1 MDGGGNATAG
11 EAEGKGEVG
20 RARLFGQLA
29 YFFVPLAIQG
39 FSMSLTYPLV
49 GSVVSHGRFGAA
61 EYAVLAQAQTI
72 MFLVGSVGAGL
83 ITTGMIFGTTRRGFR
98 NFRLLSLSLGLAAIA
113 LQALCCLPPFDDFIF
128 GRLYGLDGEL
138 KSLAKTILLWSI
150 PMNYSFFARNTGLA
164 TLFRVKRTDTATL
177 ATAIRIGGTWIGS
190 ILFVRAGLVGW
201 KWGLA
206 LSSSMVILETALLNI
221 MSVPYWRRLS
231 DDDGSDKNQSV
242 ASQYAFTIP
251 LSLGGTMMCLAG
263 VMIPVFLAKLP
274 AAATARNIHYI
285 IFGILNP
292 LHVAALKMQSVVVAF
307 PPKDHPRGSIFSFAI
322 AAGVSLAALAMLLTI
337 PGVSKWY
344 FGSIQNLAADEVGL
358 ARKAMLLIAFLPMIS
373 ALKSFA
379 EGQAA
384 LIMRPNAILSSQIA
398 FLATLVLSFFLF
410 VQTSALPS
418 FIVSSVVIMLSHAFA
433 LIVLRIALMSNR
445 IADKYGVANP
455 RRHDGRVSP

>member
-1 MDGGGNATAG
+1 MRHKSDNAGGDA
-11 EAEGKGEVG
+11 AEG
-20 RARLFGQLA
+20 RARTFGRLA

-49 GSVVSHGRFGAA
+49 GSVVSHGALGAA
-61 EYAVLAQAQTI
+61 EYAVMAQAQTI

-98 NFRLLSLSLGLAAIA
+98 NFRILSLTLGLAAIS
-113 LQALCCLPPFDDFIF
+113 LQALCCLPPFDNFIF
-128 GRLYGLDGEL
+128 GRLYGLDPQL
-138 KSLAKTILLWSI
+138 KSMAESILLCSI

-177 ATAIRIGGTWIGS
+177 ATAIRIGGTWLGS
-190 ILFVRAGLVGW
+190 IIFVRTGLIGW

-206 LSSSMVILETALLNI
+206 LSTSMVFLETALLNL
-221 MSVPYWRRLS
+221 MSIPYWRKLP
-231 DDDGSDKNQSV
+231 DDDAGTGDKSV
-242 ASQYAFTIP
+242 ARQYSFTIP

-263 VMIPVFLAKLP
+263 VMVPVFLAKLP
-274 AAATARNIHYI
+274 EAATARNIHYI

-292 LHVAALKMQSVVVAF
+292 LHVAALRMQSVVVAF
-307 PPKDHPRGSIFSFAI
+307 PPEKHPRGVVLSFA
-322 AAGVSLAALAMLLTI
+322 AVAGVALASIALLLTA
-337 PGVSKWY
+337 PTVAKWY
-344 FGSIQNLAADEVGL
+344 FGSVQNLSSAEVGL
-358 ARKAMLLIAFLPMIS
+358 AVEAMLIIAFMPVLS
-373 ALKSFA
+373 AFKAFS

-384 LIMRPNAILSSQIA
+384 LMMRPNAILSSQIA
-398 FLATLVLSFFLF
+398 FLATLVLSFFVFL
-410 VQTSALPS
+410 QMRALPDHL
-418 FIVSSVVIMLSHAFA
+418 VSSVVIMLSHAFA